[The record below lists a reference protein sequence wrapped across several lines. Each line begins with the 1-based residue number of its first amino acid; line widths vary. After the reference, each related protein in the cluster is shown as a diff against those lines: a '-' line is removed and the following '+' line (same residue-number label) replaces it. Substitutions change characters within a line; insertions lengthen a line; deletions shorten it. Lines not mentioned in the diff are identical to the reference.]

1 MNDNHDFI
9 SAVIFSTSSEKV
21 GHDTPV
27 IHRQLT
33 FSLVFATLAGFLS
46 LKLHLD
52 LDKTVFPLCCRYF
65 KKRSN

>member
-46 LKLHLD
+46 LELHLD
-52 LDKTVFPLCCRYF
+52 LD
-65 KKRSN
+65 